1 MRLVWLLGSLL
12 IGITLIGAQESETLR
27 QQPYRVVEVE
37 GQAAIGDGGE
47 VAARDASRADAVRKA
62 IEQVV
67 GVYVSSETLA
77 RNFELIEDNIYTR
90 ANGFALI
97 DKILQEGAQGGI
109 YRTRARV
116 KVFLVQ
122 NEEGRQAL
130 VERLRDLGLLR
141 QLRIMVVIFEKHK
154 GGGDSNLIQD
164 HAAETAI
171 TRALVRTGFKTVDRE
186 TVNKLRESRA
196 VKELMRGFIDPRSL
210 YDLRQRSGA
219 DVIVV
224 GDAFSQRVNP
234 PDGAGIT
241 NFIFCRARVGI
252 KAILVETGEII
263 CADTEQGAGRDL
275 SEELASKVSLEQTA
289 EALAPRLI
297 NDLLVGAYGGA
308 GRATANVEIEISGWR
323 KLSDAQRFLD
333 ALAKVRGIRRVHLSE
348 FKGGVLFAEVEI
360 DQNIKTRLAQIIEEG
375 ISGYDIEVE
384 SASGSKI
391 EGAVK
396 GVPSQPKKPSR

>member
-141 QLRIMVVIFEKHK
+141 QLRLWLSSLRSTKAEET
-154 GGGDSNLIQD
+154 LISSKTTPQ
-164 HAAETAI
+164 
-171 TRALVRTGFKTVDRE
+171 RRRLLALWY
-186 TVNKLRESRA
+186 A
-196 VKELMRGFIDPRSL
+196 
-210 YDLRQRSGA
+210 Q
-219 DVIVV
+219 
-224 GDAFSQRVNP
+224 
-234 PDGAGIT
+234 
-241 NFIFCRARVGI
+241 
-252 KAILVETGEII
+252 
-263 CADTEQGAGRDL
+263 
-275 SEELASKVSLEQTA
+275 ASKLST
-289 EALAPRLI
+289 
-297 NDLLVGAYGGA
+297 
-308 GRATANVEIEISGWR
+308 GR
-323 KLSDAQRFLD
+323 
-333 ALAKVRGIRRVHLSE
+333 
-348 FKGGVLFAEVEI
+348 
-360 DQNIKTRLAQIIEEG
+360 
-375 ISGYDIEVE
+375 
-384 SASGSKI
+384 
-391 EGAVK
+391 
-396 GVPSQPKKPSR
+396 P